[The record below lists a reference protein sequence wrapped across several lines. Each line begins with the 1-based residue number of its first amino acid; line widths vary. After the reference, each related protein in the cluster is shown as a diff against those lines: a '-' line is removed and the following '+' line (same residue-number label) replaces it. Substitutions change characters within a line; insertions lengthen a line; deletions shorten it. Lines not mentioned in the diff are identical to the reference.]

1 MPIWRP
7 AVRDAESGPFLTRPT
22 PARRDALFLERRSQ
36 SPVSLQRTPPVIELS
51 WQLGVGG
58 WKRSTLQSPSSL
70 RPCWD
75 VILSILREHIS
86 FVLQVLG

>member
-1 MPIWRP
+1 MFY
-7 AVRDAESGPFLTRPT
+7 VRTWQPGAHDAGNDTFLTRPT

-58 WKRSTLQSPSSL
+58 WKGVRFG
-70 RPCWD
+70 RRAPCG
-75 VILSILREHIS
+75 LAGMS
-86 FVLQVLG
+86 F

>member
-1 MPIWRP
+1 MTPFSP
-7 AVRDAESGPFLTRPT
+7 AH

-70 RPCWD
+70 RPSWD
-75 VILSILREHIS
+75 AILSILRDHI
-86 FVLQVLG
+86 GKTIRR